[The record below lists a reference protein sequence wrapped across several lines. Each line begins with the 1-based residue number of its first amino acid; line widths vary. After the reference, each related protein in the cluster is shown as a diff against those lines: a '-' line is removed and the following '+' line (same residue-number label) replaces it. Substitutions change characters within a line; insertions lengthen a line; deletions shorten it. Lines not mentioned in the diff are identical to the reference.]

1 MRGST
6 LRECAAA
13 AGRAVGAEPPL
24 GMDAERRSLWADAAE
39 QAAQE
44 ALTFPDFE
52 SFLSHV
58 AERPAAATR
67 DDGVVIS
74 TRHAAKGLEWDWVFV
89 AGCDAQ
95 LLPPRQ
101 SAGVGADSRLI
112 FVAAERD
119 PQGATHVVWGGGV
132 CS

>member
-44 ALTFPDFE
+44 ALTFPDFA

-74 TRHAAKGLEWDWVFV
+74 PIHAAKGLAWAWVFV

-101 SAGVGADSRLI
+101 SDAWVGERPHLY
-112 FVAAERD
+112 VALNPARRAA
-119 PQGATHVVWGGGV
+119 PL
-132 CS
+132 